1 MECKWSTKKE
11 NNFVLHLY
19 LSFHLHSP
27 FNRNRERTI
36 QYKSPSLNVARLV
49 VPKISKKSRI
59 NITRFL
65 SLPLFFFSLPTN
77 HGIHRAILFGFL
89 PLRSSATSS
98 SVGWYGK
105 HVTEPYCLAVA
116 RNRVVKIRKK
126 NNNMHAMIIM
136 TVYLVTPW
144 CTRLGHLSF
153 IYHFWR
159 RSQRGGKSVLSSRV
173 YEVSL

>member
-19 LSFHLHSP
+19 LSFHLHSS

-65 SLPLFFFSLPTN
+65 SLSFFFSLPTN

-126 NNNMHAMIIM
+126 IIIR
-136 TVYLVTPW
+136 TKWLLWQSTSLRRDVRDWATSHSYTISEDDLNVVEKVFYH
-144 CTRLGHLSF
+144 LGF
-153 IYHFWR
+153 T
-159 RSQRGGKSVLSSRV
+159 K
-173 YEVSL
+173 